1 MLQVCIAHLGVA
13 PSCLLGVPVTS
24 AVSCG
29 GRRQVAGKEAM
40 FVRVTWTRGIGY
52 LRIVESYRKDGV
64 SRHRVILSSGRCD
77 DQATVETVRELVREY
92 RPLERAP
99 VVIAEVEEASGRAQG
114 KGCFRKLRG
123 WK

>member
-1 MLQVCIAHLGVA
+1 
-13 PSCLLGVPVTS
+13 
-24 AVSCG
+24 
-29 GRRQVAGKEAM
+29 M
-40 FVRVTWTRGIGY
+40 FVRVTWTRGTGY
-52 LRIVESYRKDGV
+52 LQIVESYRKAGV
-64 SRHRVILSSGRCD
+64 SRHRVLLNLRRCD

-114 KGCFRKLRG
+114 KGYFRKLCG

>member
-1 MLQVCIAHLGVA
+1 
-13 PSCLLGVPVTS
+13 
-24 AVSCG
+24 
-29 GRRQVAGKEAM
+29 M
-40 FVRVTWTRGIGY
+40 FVRVTWARGIGY

-64 SRHRVILSSGRCD
+64 SRHRVLLSLGRCD
-77 DQATVETVRELVREY
+77 YQATVETVCELVREY

-114 KGCFRKLRG
+114 KGYFRKLRG